1 MIKNYHRNISFI
13 LNNSLFYILTQ
24 LTFDPRSMF
33 YVLFYLY
40 YFILFEII

>member
-13 LNNSLFYILTQ
+13 LNNSLFYILAQ

-33 YVLFYLY
+33 Y
-40 YFILFEII
+40 FILFEII